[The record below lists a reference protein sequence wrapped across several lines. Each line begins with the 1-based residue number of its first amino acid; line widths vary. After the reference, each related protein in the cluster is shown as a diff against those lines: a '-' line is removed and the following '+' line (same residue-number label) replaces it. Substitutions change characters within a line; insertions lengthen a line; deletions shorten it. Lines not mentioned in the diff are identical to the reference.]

1 MFVLLK
7 DKYFSAAALSH
18 FMVDV
23 LNGPRAILFTYIC
36 VTLGYSNAVL
46 GLATTLFQVVASFS
60 QPFYGYLAD
69 RIGPRWLIGIGLLW
83 MVGFFSVAMLMQGW
97 VTLLFLI
104 IGSMGS
110 GAFHPAGA
118 MQATMSGRQ
127 RLAGEEATA
136 ASFFFS
142 FGQIGF
148 LVGPVV
154 GGALLDRFGLRGIL
168 FMTMAALPAAIFSIV
183 SYRSLDYTP
192 PLKRQ
197 PGEKR
202 FALNPNFSKA
212 AILSLLIVA
221 ACQAWAQQNISTFM
235 PKYLSDMG
243 QPASIYGLVSALFAG
258 AAALGNIAGGS
269 LADRLGEKKIIMTS
283 MLLATAP
290 FLLVPVVGY
299 SLWLYLLVMLAG
311 GLNGAAYSV
320 IVVMAQRLI
329 PGGMG
334 LASGLVLGFIFSA
347 GALGVLV
354 SGFIA
359 DMVGVQFVLYLSTGT
374 ALVGGL
380 AAYWLHA
387 GKTRKAVL

>member
-1 MFVLLK
+1 
-7 DKYFSAAALSH
+7 
-18 FMVDV
+18 
-23 LNGPRAILFTYIC
+23 
-36 VTLGYSNAVL
+36 
-46 GLATTLFQVVASFS
+46 
-60 QPFYGYLAD
+60 
-69 RIGPRWLIGIGLLW
+69 
-83 MVGFFSVAMLMQGW
+83 
-97 VTLLFLI
+97 
-104 IGSMGS
+104 MGS

-118 MQATMSGRQ
+118 MQATISGRE

-168 FMTMAALPAAIFSIV
+168 FMTMAALPVVVFSIT
-183 SYRSLDYTP
+183 SYKSLAYEPQIRARTGGR
-192 PLKRQ
+192 K
-197 PGEKR
+197 
-202 FALNPNFSKA
+202 FSLNPDFSKA
-212 AILSLLIVA
+212 AILSLLVIA

-258 AAALGNIAGGS
+258 AAALGNIAGGN

-290 FLLVPVVGY
+290 FLLVPAVGY
-299 SLWLYLLVMLAG
+299 SPWLYLLVMLAG
-311 GLNGAAYSV
+311 ALNGAAYSV
-320 IVVMAQRLI
+320 IVVVAQRLI

-347 GALGVLV
+347 GALGVLA
-354 SGFIA
+354 SGMIA
-359 DMVGVQFVLYLSTGT
+359 DQVGVQSVLYISGGT
-374 ALVGGL
+374 ALLGGVVSC
-380 AAYWLHA
+380 WLKT
-387 GKTRKAVL
+387 GKKRKVFP